1 MILSH
6 PPTSCPGHAAM
17 EAAVVN
23 LLEVGD
29 VALVCQNGVWG
40 VRLADMVERNGKFY
54 EQKHD
59 GEIVSSAL

>member
-1 MILSH
+1 
-6 PPTSCPGHAAM
+6 M

-59 GEIVSSAL
+59 GKIVSSAL

>member
-1 MILSH
+1 
-6 PPTSCPGHAAM
+6 M

-40 VRLADMVERNGKFY
+40 VRLADMVERNGK
-54 EQKHD
+54 
-59 GEIVSSAL
+59 I